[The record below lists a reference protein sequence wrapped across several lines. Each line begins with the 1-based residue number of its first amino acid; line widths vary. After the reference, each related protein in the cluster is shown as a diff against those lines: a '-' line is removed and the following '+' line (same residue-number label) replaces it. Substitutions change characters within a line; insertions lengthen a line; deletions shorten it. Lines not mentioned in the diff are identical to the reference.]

1 MTHSHPIHHLLVLF
15 HQGWFLLQS
24 SHPTFRCR
32 KDRRE
37 ETARKSNVE
46 CVRSEPENP
55 QDFESYW
62 GLRSENKE
70 ARGTETTHLSIRG
83 CLHSTP
89 ACCVCVCVCVCVRLV
104 TQSWLILVTPWTV
117 AGQSPLFMGIFQ
129 TRMLEWV
136 AMPSSRGSSQPRD
149 EGQVSRIV
157 SEFFTARTTRKAQEY
172 GIV

>member
-1 MTHSHPIHHLLVLF
+1 MKIKRPGGQKPPTSLLEDVSIP
-15 HQGWFLLQS
+15 LLL
-24 SHPTFRCR
+24 
-32 KDRRE
+32 
-37 ETARKSNVE
+37 A
-46 CVRSEPENP
+46 
-55 QDFESYW
+55 
-62 GLRSENKE
+62 
-70 ARGTETTHLSIRG
+70 
-83 CLHSTP
+83 
-89 ACCVCVCVCVCVRLV
+89 VCVCVCVRLV
-104 TQSWLILVTPWTV
+104 TQSCLILVTPWTV